1 MKWLLILK
9 KLKEIINQLDHKN
22 LNNILDFE
30 PTAENIVKFLQ
41 QKIKKINTRRKSY
54 CNCLG
59 RQSFYFLSRIML
71 IFS

>member
-41 QKIKKINTRRKSY
+41 QKIKKRINTRRKSY

-59 RQSFYFLSRIML
+59 SRQSFYFLSRI
-71 IFS
+71 IC